1 MLSGAWPCHL
11 LPGPDGRNNL
21 SPVVPVA
28 TYVARTAYDPAQT
41 AYDSLG
47 REDAPSGVIDPLR
60 TSPGA
65 HAFRRI
71 FTVALR
77 GIPGPGCPLEPLLLA
92 ALLAVP
98 AHRGIPHKKIRR

>member
-1 MLSGAWPCHL
+1 MGDSVTAD
-11 LPGPDGRNNL
+11 PDDD
-21 SPVVPVA
+21 
-28 TYVARTAYDPAQT
+28 T
-41 AYDSLG
+41 
-47 REDAPSGVIDPLR
+47 
-60 TSPGA
+60 

-92 ALLAVP
+92 TLLAVP